1 MKHKIRIFVKRYK
14 YFFMFLIINFAL
26 IIYDYKLGSNAF
38 KLTGINMLDMLSI
51 LPPTF
56 ILLGLLD
63 VWVDKALMIK
73 LTGKDSGIKGA
84 VIAFLLGS
92 LAAGPLYAAFPIA
105 GVMLKK
111 ESKFS
116 NVLIFIGAWSTT
128 KVPMLMFEASSMGLK
143 FMLLRFLLN
152 LPVIVLI
159 ALITEKALSTGE
171 KQIIYDNAE
180 RMS

>member
-1 MKHKIRIFVKRYK
+1 
-14 YFFMFLIINFAL
+14 MFLIINFAL

-73 LTGKDSGIKGA
+73 LTGKGSGIKGA

-92 LAAGPLYAAFPIA
+92 LAAGPLIRSFPDSRGHAEKREQI
-105 GVMLKK
+105 LKCSDIYRCVVNHK
-111 ESKFS
+111 SPDAD
-116 NVLIFIGAWSTT
+116 VRGIFNGA
-128 KVPMLMFEASSMGLK
+128 
-143 FMLLRFLLN
+143 
-152 LPVIVLI
+152 
-159 ALITEKALSTGE
+159 
-171 KQIIYDNAE
+171 
-180 RMS
+180 